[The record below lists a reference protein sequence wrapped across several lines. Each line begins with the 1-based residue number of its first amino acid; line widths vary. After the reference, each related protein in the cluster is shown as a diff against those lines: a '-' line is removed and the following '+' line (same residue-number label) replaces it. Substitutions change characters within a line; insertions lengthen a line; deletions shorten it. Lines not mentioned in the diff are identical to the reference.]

1 MFIILEDFEINN
13 KFDDELNLDND
24 VKNFVD
30 KYINSNYKGTVLL
43 NGRWGIGKS
52 SFINLVENNLREN
65 ESYKLSKRKFI
76 RLNFWD
82 KVNMESF
89 YSYVYLQACPIKFW
103 GIKFLPLALV
113 IVLATIQYII
123 SIWKNISP
131 FNTVN
136 ILMWLIAFLIS
147 SILTFVKDK
156 LSIEKIFQ
164 YLCRR
169 FIKKRVPIFII
180 DDFDRLDNQ
189 NRQVLYSY
197 ISSINVFEN
206 SLIIVL
212 GDYERIIVDID
223 DLFVQKILNNIQYMP
238 DKTDSFNVWNF
249 VNNEIEK
256 IVPIEKYNSDN
267 TLIINRVSDIFI
279 NEKRTFREAKQL
291 LNLFKYHYEERS
303 NTNINFSELLAISYL
318 YQFHQVE
325 YNFIKDNLDIIYS
338 NNLELEETYIK
349 RDNIILIQN
358 VFEKNRLK
366 SDYKFTSFVYG
377 LFHND
382 NYTKFNYPSI
392 SKQINFVI
400 YKIESNQTSIITNE
414 FVHNFLITDIDESI
428 QIVNENNDELER
440 FYHFLSDSYLDQNV
454 VKDRKI
460 YTNLMEKM
468 AYLSENEYNDKFRY
482 ADSIIYKL
490 ITNLRV
496 KFEMEP
502 DKQYSDIIMISNNI
516 DISQKLDL
524 LPKFV
529 PARSDEL
536 LEKQKK
542 LVVETLEFNS
552 IDIKNCLKPNIVFY
566 FYTNYYEYISKYI
579 NIDRALFEIFKFN
592 NETLAAYIHK
602 NFVRIS
608 LGSNDK
614 KREIRLYEI
623 CFNDKFKEKFIS
635 KIDEL
640 KNNNK
645 LNKDIILST
654 KKISLSEYM

>member
-1 MFIILEDFEINN
+1 M
-13 KFDDELNLDND
+13 
-24 VKNFVD
+24 
-30 KYINSNYKGTVLL
+30 L

-52 SFINLVENNLREN
+52 SFINLVENNLLEN
-65 ESYKLSKRKFI
+65 ESNKLSKRKFI

-82 KVNMESF
+82 NVNMESF

-103 GIKFLPLALV
+103 VIKFLPLALV
-113 IVLATIQYII
+113 VVLATFQYIV
-123 SIWKNISP
+123 SLWKNISP

-164 YLCRR
+164 YLCRG

-180 DDFDRLDNQ
+180 DDFDRIDNQ
-189 NRQVLYSY
+189 NRQILYSY
-197 ISSINVFEN
+197 ISSINIFEN

-212 GDYERIIVDID
+212 GDYERIIADID

-267 TLIINRVSDIFI
+267 TLIMNIVRDIFI

-303 NTNINFSELLAISYL
+303 NTNINYSELLAISYI

-325 YNFIKDNLDIIYS
+325 YNFIKENLDIIYS
-338 NNLELEETYIK
+338 NDLELEETYVK
-349 RDNIILIQN
+349 RDNKILIQN

-366 SDYKFTSFVYG
+366 SDYKFTSFVYN
-377 LFHND
+377 LFHNE
-382 NYTKFNYPSI
+382 NYTELNYPSI

-414 FVHNFLITDIDESI
+414 FVHNFIISDIDESI

-440 FYHFLSDSYLDQNV
+440 FYYFLSDSFLDQNV
-454 VKDRKI
+454 VKDRNL
-460 YTNLMEKM
+460 YTNLMGKM
-468 AYLSENEYNDKFRY
+468 AYLSENDYNKKFRY
-482 ADSIIYKL
+482 ADSLIYKL

-502 DKQYSDIIMISNNI
+502 DKQYSDIIKVNNNI
-516 DISQKLDL
+516 DVSQKLDL

-536 LEKQKK
+536 QEKQIK

-552 IDIKNCLKPNIVFY
+552 IDIKNCSKPNIVFY
-566 FYTNYYEYISKYI
+566 LYTYYYEYISKHI
-579 NIDRALFEIFKFN
+579 NIDTDLFEIFEFN
-592 NETLAAYIHK
+592 NEELAGYINK

-608 LGSNDK
+608 LRSDGK

-623 CFNDKFKEKFIS
+623 CFNDEFKKMFIS

-640 KNNNK
+640 KNKNK
-645 LNKDIILST
+645 LDEDIILST
-654 KKISLSEYM
+654 KKLSLSEYM